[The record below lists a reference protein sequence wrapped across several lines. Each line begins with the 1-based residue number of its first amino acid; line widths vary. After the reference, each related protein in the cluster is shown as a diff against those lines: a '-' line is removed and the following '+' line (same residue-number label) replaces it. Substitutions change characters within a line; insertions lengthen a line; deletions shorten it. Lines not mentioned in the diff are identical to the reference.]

1 MLGSYEQKKNLSS
14 AIRKAKSC
22 LQYIGIA
29 KRLIFFIFV
38 KIEKK
43 KCKAKITKIQ
53 ISVFYHSFSLKTNFT
68 QYNNQKWRRSKSEK
82 KNLFS
87 KSVFHDVTH
96 AMLVWRTNM
105 RKLNSFLVMAFF
117 FTVELVKLLVT

>member
-43 KCKAKITKIQ
+43 NAKQRFRFQFFIIAFHSKQILHSTTTK
-53 ISVFYHSFSLKTNFT
+53 NGGEA
-68 QYNNQKWRRSKSEK
+68 NQKK
-82 KNLFS
+82 KTYFQRAFS
-87 KSVFHDVTH
+87 MTSH
-96 AMLVWRTNM
+96 MLC
-105 RKLNSFLVMAFF
+105 
-117 FTVELVKLLVT
+117 

>member
-1 MLGSYEQKKNLSS
+1 MLGGYEKKKNLSS

-29 KRLIFFIFV
+29 KRLIFFISV
-38 KIEKK
+38 KIGKK

-82 KNLFS
+82 KTYFQRAFS
-87 KSVFHDVTH
+87 MTSH
-96 AMLVWRTNM
+96 MPC
-105 RKLNSFLVMAFF
+105 
-117 FTVELVKLLVT
+117 

>member
-1 MLGSYEQKKNLSS
+1 MLGSYEKKKNLSS

-43 KCKAKITKIQ
+43 MQSK
-53 ISVFYHSFSLKTNFT
+53 
-68 QYNNQKWRRSKSEK
+68 NN
-82 KNLFS
+82 
-87 KSVFHDVTH
+87 
-96 AMLVWRTNM
+96 
-105 RKLNSFLVMAFF
+105 
-117 FTVELVKLLVT
+117 

>member
-1 MLGSYEQKKNLSS
+1 MLGSYEKKKNLSS
-14 AIRKAKSC
+14 AIHKAKSC

-29 KRLIFFIFV
+29 KRLIFFISV
-38 KIEKK
+38 KIEK

-82 KNLFS
+82 KTYFQRAFS
-87 KSVFHDVTH
+87 MTSH
-96 AMLVWRTNM
+96 MPC
-105 RKLNSFLVMAFF
+105 
-117 FTVELVKLLVT
+117 

>member
-1 MLGSYEQKKNLSS
+1 MLGSYEKKKNLSS

-29 KRLIFFIFV
+29 KRLIFFISV

-43 KCKAKITKIQ
+43 NCKAKITKIQ

-82 KNLFS
+82 KTYFQRAFS
-87 KSVFHDVTH
+87 MTSH
-96 AMLVWRTNM
+96 MPC
-105 RKLNSFLVMAFF
+105 
-117 FTVELVKLLVT
+117 